1 MSDKI
6 DNKDINRGNE
16 LVTTLLSNRIL
27 KIDRKEFLY
36 QLFKEEPEIEKILEN
51 GPIEII
57 DEKQIASIA
66 KKAIN
71 NTTMKSSAASFA
83 SGLPGGVA
91 VVASIPA
98 DILQFYGMSINLAQK
113 LMYLYGYP
121 DMYNDDKLTQE
132 GKNSLIIFLGVM
144 LGVSGAGTAVKGI
157 SSALAGQAVKKLPQQ
172 ALTKTV
178 YYPII
183 KKTLANFGV
192 KVTKNSFAKSVSK
205 VIPVV
210 GGVVSG
216 GLTLATLRPMGYKL
230 QKALHEGTYAPI
242 VQDDIIKDVTFTQ
255 VTNSEEDEAFEKL
268 KKTKELFDLGIVS
281 EDEYTEIR
289 EKYLK
294 DFL

>member
-1 MSDKI
+1 
-6 DNKDINRGNE
+6 
-16 LVTTLLSNRIL
+16 
-27 KIDRKEFLY
+27 
-36 QLFKEEPEIEKILEN
+36 
-51 GPIEII
+51 
-57 DEKQIASIA
+57 
-66 KKAIN
+66 
-71 NTTMKSSAASFA
+71 MKSSAASFV

-121 DMYNDDKLTQE
+121 DMYNDDKLTEE
-132 GKNSLIIFLGVM
+132 GKNSLIVFLGVM
-144 LGVSGAGTAVKGI
+144 LGVSGAGTAVKRI

-210 GGVVSG
+210 GGGVSG
-216 GLTLATLRPMGYKL
+216 GLTLATIS
-230 QKALHEGTYAPI
+230 PI
-242 VQDDIIKDVTFTQ
+242 KSMLFTH
-255 VTNSEEDEAFEKL
+255 S
-268 KKTKELFDLGIVS
+268 
-281 EDEYTEIR
+281 
-289 EKYLK
+289 
-294 DFL
+294 